1 MCIQGP
7 GSLVADIARHLVDD
21 GAFVL
26 HVDPGEFGT
35 AHLQVLVDVGWAARQ
50 ASRMLD
56 RSVRVSSAEHDGQVV
71 VTAEFADAAG

>member
-1 MCIQGP
+1 MCTQGP
-7 GSLVADIARHLVDD
+7 RSLVADIARDLVAD
-21 GAFVL
+21 GLFVL

-56 RSVRVSSAEHDGQVV
+56 RSVRVSSTEQQGRVV
-71 VTAEFADAAG
+71 VTAEFAEPVG

>member
-1 MCIQGP
+1 MCTQGP
-7 GSLVADIARHLVDD
+7 GSLAADLARHLVDD

-26 HVDPGEFGT
+26 DVDPGEFGT

-56 RSVRVSSAEHDGQVV
+56 RSVRVSSTERGGRVV
-71 VTAEFADAAG
+71 VTAEFGDVAG